1 MCSANKHP
9 RIATH
14 IVIFAKQIHTPN
26 ARAHNYNLVQ
36 KWEYVLTAAVSHP
49 RETVNI
55 SLTRENYKKEN
66 LQIQSLNDWCFN
78 YNNIAFGRN
87 D

>member
-9 RIATH
+9 RIVTR

-36 KWEYVLTAAVSHP
+36 KWEYVFSAAVSQ
-49 RETVNI
+49 RARNI

-78 YNNIAFGRN
+78 YNN